1 MAQRLLRASA
11 TRSFDPDR
19 DVDWEVRA
27 PDDAWFVP
35 PELVSL
41 YGTALWDRMDTR
53 QRVELSR
60 QELASY
66 MSMGYWV
73 ELLVLRMFSRH
84 LTSLAPTDPRGHYAL
99 TELGDETRHMKMFGR
114 CLSVL
119 GCPVYRLPGSVRRL
133 FPLGDPLFQGLT
145 TFAATLVGEE
155 VLDHFQR
162 ALLAD
167 ERVHPLVRQICRIH
181 VAEEARHVSFAR
193 TELRDAVGRASRR
206 RLACHRELTG
216 LAASLLVPGL
226 LDPSLYANAGL
237 DPARARREAGR
248 NPHHREFRLRSGAKV
263 VAFLQD
269 VGMITPAQYH
279 WWRRAGLMR

>member
-11 TRSFDPDR
+11 TRSYDPDK
-19 DVDWEVRA
+19 DIDWEIRA

-41 YGTALWDRMDTR
+41 YGTATWDRMDTR
-53 QRVELSR
+53 QRFELSY

-66 MSMGYWV
+66 GSAGYWF

-84 LTSLAPTDPRGHYAL
+84 LMSLDPTDPRSLYAL
-99 TELGDETRHMKMFGR
+99 TELGDETRHMKMFAR
-114 CLSVL
+114 CRSVL

-133 FPLGDPLFQGLT
+133 FPLGHPLFQDLT
-145 TFAATLVGEE
+145 MFAATLLVEE
-155 VLDHFQR
+155 VQDHLQR
-162 ALLAD
+162 VILAD

-193 TELRDAVGRASRR
+193 AELRDAVRGASRR

-216 LAASLLVPGL
+216 LTATLMVPGL

-269 VGMITPAQYH
+269 VGMITPAQHH

>member
-1 MAQRLLRASA
+1 MARRLLSASA
-11 TRSFDPDR
+11 TRSYDPDK
-19 DVDWEVRA
+19 DVDWEVGA
-27 PDDAWFVP
+27 PDDAWFAP
-35 PELVSL
+35 PDLVSL
-41 YGTALWDRMDTR
+41 YGTATWDRLDAR

-114 CLSVL
+114 CLSAL
-119 GCPVYRLPGSVRRL
+119 GCPVYPLPASVRRL
-133 FPLGDPLFQGLT
+133 FPLGEPLFQDLT
-145 TFAATLVGEE
+145 TFAVTLVGEE
-155 VLDHFQR
+155 VLDHYQR
-162 ALLAD
+162 ALLAA
-167 ERVHPLVRQICRIH
+167 EHAHPLVRQICRIH

-193 TELRDAVGRASRR
+193 TELRDAVRRASRR
-206 RLACHRELTG
+206 RLAFHRELTG
-216 LAASLLVPGL
+216 CAASLIIPGL
-226 LDPSLYANAGL
+226 LDPSLYARVGL
-237 DPARARREAGR
+237 DPVQARREAGR
-248 NPHHREFRLRSGAKV
+248 NPHHKEFRLRSGAKL

-269 VGMITPAQYH
+269 VGMITPAQHH